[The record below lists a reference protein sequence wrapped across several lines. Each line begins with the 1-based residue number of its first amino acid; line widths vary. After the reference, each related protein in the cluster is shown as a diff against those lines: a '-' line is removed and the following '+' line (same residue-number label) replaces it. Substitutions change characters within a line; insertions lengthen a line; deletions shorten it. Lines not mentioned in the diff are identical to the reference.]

1 MSRQALSQPSPRGR
15 RSKKTPTEVC
25 ATEKMSTAVN
35 IPPQFE
41 VIDRPLDTQM
51 TISMGPQHPST
62 HGVLRLELV
71 LDGEMVVRAI
81 PDIGYLHTGM
91 EKLFEYKKYQQGIVI
106 TDRMDYLNPLGN
118 NLAYVMAVEKLL
130 QIEIPERA
138 QTIRVLMCEL
148 QRIASHL
155 VWLGTHALDLGAMT
169 VFFYT
174 FREREKILNLIEAA
188 SGGRL
193 TPSYFRIGGL
203 MMDLPSGFERRVKQ
217 FLDGFPKALDD
228 FKKLITGNRIFQ
240 KRTQGVGFISG
251 EDAIDWGL
259 SGPSLRGSGVAL
271 DIRRANPYTGYEKY
285 DFEIVTEPDGDVW
298 ARYLVR
304 MREMKESQKIVTQ
317 ALSRLKPGPVK
328 ADAPK
333 VVLPGSRGDEDA
345 HGCSDSSLPDRG
357 RRIRCAGWRS
367 LPADRRFEGRTRRL
381 HKVHRRT
388 KAGAGAFS
396 RAEFCESVGA
406 AAHVARRDD
415 RRHRRD
421 YRIAGYCAGRNRQ
434 MICHRDTEK
443 MATDKHGL
451 AQIRNP
457 EIGVYLCSSVAD
469 SRVIGI
475 SVAILKG

>member
-1 MSRQALSQPSPRGR
+1 
-15 RSKKTPTEVC
+15 
-25 ATEKMSTAVN
+25 MSTSAID

-41 VIDRPLDTQM
+41 IVDQPLDTQM

-71 LDGEMVVRAI
+71 LDGESVVKAT

-91 EKLFEYKKYQQGIVI
+91 EKLFEYRKYQQGIVI

-138 QTIRVLMCEL
+138 QTVRVLFCEL

-169 VFFYT
+169 IFFYC

-203 MMDLPSGFERRVKQ
+203 MMDLPPGFERRVQQ
-217 FLDGFPKALDD
+217 FLNNFPKSLDK
-228 FKKLITGNRIFQ
+228 FHTLLSGNRIFQ
-240 KRTQGVGFISG
+240 KRTQGIGYISA

-259 SGPSLRGSGVAL
+259 SGPCLRGSGVNL

-285 DFEIVTEPDGDVW
+285 DFEIPVEPDCDVW

-304 MREMKESQKIVTQ
+304 MREMRESHKIVKQ
-317 ALSRLKPGPVK
+317 ALSRLKTGPVK
-328 ADAPK
+328 ADATK
-333 VVLPGSRGDEDA
+333 VVLPDREAMKTHMDALIHHFLIVAEGFDVPEGEVYHPIEGSKGELGCYIKSNGGPKPARVHFRGPSFVNLSA
-345 HGCSDSSLPDRG
+345 LPVMN
-357 RRIRCAGWRS
+357 
-367 LPADRRFEGRTRRL
+367 EG
-381 HKVHRRT
+381 
-388 KAGAGAFS
+388 
-396 RAEFCESVGA
+396 E
-406 AAHVARRDD
+406 
-415 RRHRRD
+415 
-421 YRIAGYCAGRNRQ
+421 
-434 MICHRDTEK
+434 M
-443 MATDKHGL
+443 
-451 AQIRNP
+451 
-457 EIGVYLCSSVAD
+457 VAD
-469 SRVIGI
+469 V
-475 SVAILKG
+475 VAIIGSLDIVLGEIDR

>member
-1 MSRQALSQPSPRGR
+1 MS
-15 RSKKTPTEVC
+15 
-25 ATEKMSTAVN
+25 ATID

-41 VIDRPLDTQM
+41 VVDRPLDTQM

-71 LDGEMVVRAI
+71 LDGESVVKAT

-91 EKLFEYKKYQQGIVI
+91 EKLFEYRKYQQGIVI

-138 QTIRVLMCEL
+138 QVIRVLTCEL

-155 VWLGTHALDLGAMT
+155 VWLATHALDLGAMT
-169 VFFYT
+169 LFFYC

-203 MMDLPSGFERRVKQ
+203 MMDIPAGFEKRVKQ
-217 FLDGFPKALDD
+217 FLAEFPKAFDE
-228 FKKLITGNRIFQ
+228 FHKLITGNRIFQ
-240 KRTQGVGFISG
+240 KRTQGVGYISA
-251 EDAIDWGL
+251 EDAIDLGL

-271 DIRRANPYTGYEKY
+271 DIRRANPYTGYETY
-285 DFEIVTEPDGDVW
+285 DFEIPTESDGDVW

-304 MREMKESQKIVTQ
+304 MREMMESHKIVQQ

-333 VVLPGSRGDEDA
+333 VVLPDREAMKTHMDA
-345 HGCSDSSLPDRG
+345 LIHHFLIVAEGFDVP
-357 RRIRCAGWRS
+357 AGEVYMPIEAS
-367 LPADRRFEGRTRRL
+367 KGEL
-381 HKVHRRT
+381 
-388 KAGAGAFS
+388 
-396 RAEFCESVGA
+396 
-406 AAHVARRDD
+406 
-415 RRHRRD
+415 
-421 YRIAGYCAGRNRQ
+421 
-434 MICHRDTEK
+434 
-443 MATDKHGL
+443 
-451 AQIRNP
+451 
-457 EIGVYLCSSVAD
+457 GVYIKSTGGPKPARVHFRGPSFVNLSALPHIAQGEMIAD
-469 SRVIGI
+469 V
-475 SVAILKG
+475 VAIIGSLDIVLGEIDR